1 MLTISKSKL
10 KAKMLGVFREI
21 EKTGEEIIVTDN
33 RKPVLK
39 IIPLKEKK
47 TFDEAFADVQGKI
60 KYTDDVHKSTEEEWG
75 VLK

>member
-21 EKTGEEIIVTDN
+21 EKTGEEVIVTDN

-47 TFDEAFADVQGKI
+47 TFDKAFADVQGKM

-75 VLK
+75 DLK